1 MHQPMMQ
8 SIPNASGTSP
18 DPRRAALCHAVAVL
32 PADSLINQ
40 VYDRP
45 LRVPA
50 FATRG
55 PLALRALLRAC
66 CFTRHAL

>member
-1 MHQPMMQ
+1 MHQPMTQ

-18 DPRRAALCHAVAVL
+18 DPRQASLCHAVAVL

-45 LRVPA
+45 LRVPP
-50 FATRG
+50 FTTRG
-55 PLALRALLRAC
+55 SLALRSLLRAC
-66 CFTRHAL
+66 CFAWHAL